1 MTNAI
6 ARKTATRILSFMV
19 QLSSERVTRSDG
31 FGVRAAAVL
40 GMDLCGVRR
49 IRMNGHRMKQKEENE
64 EGGEW
69 ED

>member
-1 MTNAI
+1 
-6 ARKTATRILSFMV
+6 MV

-31 FGVRAAAVL
+31 FRVRAAAVL